1 MLAVSAASATTTV
14 VTPSPRL
21 VADIHKTPVGQS
33 KIEHMAALGDKLYM
47 AATISEV
54 YGDELVVRNADGTY
68 ELVSDIREG
77 GDGSS
82 PRHLCAFN
90 GKLYFGAYVPGP
102 RREMW
107 VHDPATN
114 ETRMLPEQY
123 AGENFSP
130 EHMTVYDGEMYFGA
144 KGPTD
149 DRYKLWAMDSAE
161 QMRMV
166 FDFPDST
173 SNDDGGRPSHL
184 AVFRESLYSVARAS
198 SSRLS
203 LHSYNKT
210 HGVVEVPGVEGFFY
224 PGALTVHED
233 KLYFGAADGDGDYE
247 LWAYDGVN
255 GAFRV
260 ADINPSGS
268 SDPYAMVVFDGKLY
282 FEAEGEN
289 VGEEIFVYNGTSIEL
304 LADFEAGQDGS
315 FPDDFTVV
323 QGELFFTLDPVD
335 SAELHRLSS
344 SGNIEKLPS
353 VNPTTADSDTTLP
366 VVHNGQVFFGA
377 SDGVHGAELWKYNST
392 HGASMVADFVP
403 GSDGL
408 DPWLMVSHNGK
419 LFFFGIFPGRG
430 WELGSY
436 SEDEGVQWVADLT
449 PWDASTTFNSLC
461 SFGSRLFFAA
471 GPGDSNVELW
481 VHEESG
487 LTYMIRDL
495 WPGRLSSWPRFLSV
509 ANETLFFMA
518 RGENSNLA
526 LFRYSEDDAMDKVL
540 EIGGGDN
547 GLVNSCYS
555 LIYFWI

>member
-1 MLAVSAASATTTV
+1 
-14 VTPSPRL
+14 

-268 SDPYAMVVFDGKLY
+268 SDP
-282 FEAEGEN
+282 
-289 VGEEIFVYNGTSIEL
+289 
-304 LADFEAGQDGS
+304 
-315 FPDDFTVV
+315 
-323 QGELFFTLDPVD
+323 
-335 SAELHRLSS
+335 
-344 SGNIEKLPS
+344 
-353 VNPTTADSDTTLP
+353 
-366 VVHNGQVFFGA
+366 
-377 SDGVHGAELWKYNST
+377 
-392 HGASMVADFVP
+392 
-403 GSDGL
+403 
-408 DPWLMVSHNGK
+408 
-419 LFFFGIFPGRG
+419 
-430 WELGSY
+430 
-436 SEDEGVQWVADLT
+436 
-449 PWDASTTFNSLC
+449 
-461 SFGSRLFFAA
+461 
-471 GPGDSNVELW
+471 
-481 VHEESG
+481 
-487 LTYMIRDL
+487 
-495 WPGRLSSWPRFLSV
+495 
-509 ANETLFFMA
+509 
-518 RGENSNLA
+518 
-526 LFRYSEDDAMDKVL
+526 
-540 EIGGGDN
+540 
-547 GLVNSCYS
+547 
-555 LIYFWI
+555 